1 MHGLINSRKLA
12 KGESDLRVGN
22 GVRVAAISFGTYVL
36 NLSSRLCLNLDNC
49 FYVTSLTTNIIYVFY
64 LNKKGF
70 HLNFCDNG
78 CYIMLND
85 VFYAGATLSNEIYIL
100 DMSNPIPNI
109 NDNKR
114 QKGDNLKSSFLWH
127 CRLGHISEMC
137 MTKLHKN
144 GSFGSFDY
152 ESFDTC
158 ELCLLGKKTN
168 LPFKGKGERA
178 SGPLD
183 LIHTDVCG
191 LMSMHA
197 RDGFIYFITFINDYS
212 RYGYLYL
219 MRYKFEAFEK
229 FKEFK
234 NDVEKQRRRSIK
246 SISSDQGG
254 EYLSQEFLDY
264 LRENRILSQWTPPY
278 TPQHNG
284 VAERRNRTM

>member
-1 MHGLINSRKLA
+1 MNSRKLA

-22 GVRVAAISFGTYVL
+22 GVRVATIAIGTYVL
-36 NLSSRLCLNLDNC
+36 NLPSGLCLNLDNC
-49 FYVTSLTTNIIYVFY
+49 FYVTSLTKNIIYVFY

-70 HLNFCDNG
+70 HLSFCDNG

-85 VFYAGATLSNEIYIL
+85 VFYASATLSNEIYIL
-100 DMSNPIPNI
+100 DMSNPILNI
-109 NDNKR
+109 NEKKR
-114 QKGDNLKSSFLWH
+114 QKGDNLKSSFLWQ
-127 CRLGHISEMC
+127 CRLDHISEMC

-144 GSFGSFDY
+144 GSFESFDY

-158 ELCLLGKKTN
+158 ESCLLGKKTK

-178 SGPLD
+178 SGPLG
-183 LIHTDVCG
+183 LIHTDVSG

-212 RYGYLYL
+212 QYGYLYL

-246 SISSDQGG
+246 SIKSDQGG

-264 LRENRILSQWTPPY
+264 LKENRILS
-278 TPQHNG
+278 
-284 VAERRNRTM
+284 